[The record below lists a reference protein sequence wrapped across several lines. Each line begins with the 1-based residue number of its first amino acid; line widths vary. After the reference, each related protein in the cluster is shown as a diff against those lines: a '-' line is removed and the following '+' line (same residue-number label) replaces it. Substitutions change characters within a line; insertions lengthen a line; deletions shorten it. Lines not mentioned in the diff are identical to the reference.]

1 MSNLLF
7 TLGVGAGFFLAM
19 YQWITLL
26 AEMQMAYTTQWADGQ
41 RVFSRS
47 DDGQCKASALMLRER
62 RYWRSVSNGNP

>member
-26 AEMQMAYTTQWADGQ
+26 VGGALMAYAMGRWST
-41 RVFSRS
+41 RVLAF
-47 DDGQCKASALMLRER
+47 
-62 RYWRSVSNGNP
+62 

>member
-26 AEMQMAYTTQWADGQ
+26 VEMH
-41 RVFSRS
+41 
-47 DDGQCKASALMLRER
+47 
-62 RYWRSVSNGNP
+62 